1 MRKLIITLAVAGLL
15 VACTTADGSGES
27 NADASLG
34 TEPSALA
41 SGSAGAAASGPA
53 GAASAACEEAFAPIA
68 DLEVESASDLGDL
81 AEVEGTVESCESVA
95 DWTAGAEWALGIE
108 VRAGTA
114 DLLLRIRCED
124 PSLSSAAICEE
135 LASS

>member
-1 MRKLIITLAVAGLL
+1 MRRLIITLAVAGLL
-15 VACTTADGSGES
+15 VACTTSDGGGES
-27 NADASLG
+27 DADASLG
-34 TEPSALA
+34 TEPSAAA
-41 SGSAGAAASGPA
+41 SGSAGAAASGPT
-53 GAASAACEEAFAPIA
+53 GTASAACEEAFAPIA
-68 DLEVESASDLGDL
+68 DLEIESASDLGDL

-95 DWTAGAEWALGIE
+95 DWTAGAEGALGVE

-124 PSLSSAAICEE
+124 PSLSSAPICEE

>member
-27 NADASLG
+27 DADASLG

-53 GAASAACEEAFAPIA
+53 GTASAACEEAFAPIA

-95 DWTAGAEWALGIE
+95 DWTAAAEGALGIE

>member
-27 NADASLG
+27 DADASLG

-53 GAASAACEEAFAPIA
+53 GTASAACEEAFAPIA

-95 DWTAGAEWALGIE
+95 DWTAGAEQALGSE
-108 VRAGTA
+108 VNPNAAR
-114 DLLLRIRCED
+114 LLLNIRCADPAHADAPVCED
-124 PSLSSAAICEE
+124 LAA
-135 LASS
+135 S